1 MRNAFTMIELVFVIV
16 ILGILATVVV
26 PRIAAT
32 KGDAV
37 TAKLAQNIMMGAS
50 EIASYAMSKSNVD
63 NNFTL
68 MSNAMY
74 SMQRNGDA
82 VVSDSRAEI
91 KAGDVS
97 DCVIVSVDT
106 NDTTGVDTL
115 NVTFS
120 DAGSDKLCISLQGAV
135 DANRYPMKLR
145 GSNVTY

>member
-1 MRNAFTMIELVFVIV
+1 MRSAFTMIELVFVII
-16 ILGILATVVV
+16 ILGILATVVI
-26 PRIAAT
+26 PRMAAT

-68 MSNAMY
+68 MSNAMF
-74 SMQRNGDA
+74 SMQKNGDA
-82 VVSDSRAEI
+82 VLSSNRATI
-91 KAGDVS
+91 KAGKVN
-97 DCVIVSVDT
+97 DCVIVSIDR

-115 NVTFS
+115 NVSFS
-120 DAGSDKLCISLQGAV
+120 DAGSDKLCISLQAAV